1 MRTVPL
7 DPEMETQVH
16 DRNTGKLPQKNMVDA
31 NVRSVVDVER
41 AFEERRTRV
50 QRVSDSI
57 ANFSGTIVFVVLHV
71 VIFTAWFL
79 VNTHKFPGIPKFDP
93 YPFILLNMLVSVEAV
108 LLSTFVLMKQN
119 GMQSKSDHRN
129 HLNLQ
134 IDLLAEKE
142 VTKMLQLLRLV
153 CIKLEIE
160 EAIHDEEL
168 DDMVSATSIDHMAE
182 RIRHE
187 MPPES

>member
-1 MRTVPL
+1 MPDSL
-7 DPEMETQVH
+7 AG
-16 DRNTGKLPQKNMVDA
+16 NLSQKNMVDA
-31 NVRSVVDVER
+31 NVRSVADVER

-50 QRVSDSI
+50 QRISDAI
-57 ANFSGTIVFVVLHV
+57 ANFSGTIFFVFLHV
-71 VIFTAWFL
+71 VIFAAWFV
-79 VNTHKFPGIPKFDP
+79 VNTHGFPGIPKFDP
-93 YPFILLNMLVSVEAV
+93 YPFILLNMVVSVEAV

-119 GMQSKSDHRN
+119 GMQNKSDHRN

-153 CIKLEIE
+153 CVKLQIE
-160 EAIHDEEL
+160 EAMHDPEL
-168 DDMVSATSIDHMAE
+168 EDMLSTTSIDHMAE

-187 MPPES
+187 MPPEA

>member
-1 MRTVPL
+1 MPDRRTG
-7 DPEMETQVH
+7 E
-16 DRNTGKLPQKNMVDA
+16 LPQGNMVDA
-31 NVRSVVDVER
+31 NVRNVADVER
-41 AFEERRTRV
+41 AFEGRRTRV
-50 QRVSDSI
+50 QRISDAI
-57 ANFSGTIVFVVLHV
+57 AGFSGTIFFVLLHV
-71 VIFTAWFL
+71 VIFTAWFV
-79 VNTHKFPGIPKFDP
+79 VNTHKFPGIPQFDR
-93 YPFILLNMLVSVEAV
+93 YPFILLNMVVSVEAV

-119 GMQSKSDHRN
+119 GMQNKSDHRN

-153 CIKLEIE
+153 CIKLEIA
-160 EAIHDEEL
+160 EAAHDAEL
-168 DDMVSATSIDHMAE
+168 DDMLSATSIDHMAE

>member
-7 DPEMETQVH
+7 DLEMESQVP
-16 DRNTGKLPQKNMVDA
+16 DPRTGKLSQKRMVDA
-31 NVRSVVDVER
+31 NVRNVADVER
-41 AFEERRTRV
+41 AFEGRRTRG
-50 QRVSDSI
+50 QRVSDAI
-57 ANFSGTIVFVVLHV
+57 ANFSGTIFFVVLHV

-79 VNTHKFPGIPKFDP
+79 VNTYKFPGIPNFDP
-93 YPFILLNMLVSVEAV
+93 YPFTLLNMAVSVEAV

-119 GMQSKSDHRN
+119 GMQNKSDHRN
-129 HLNLQ
+129 RLNLQ

-160 EAIHDEEL
+160 EVTHDEEL
-168 DDMVSATSIDHMAE
+168 DDMVSATSIEHMAE
-182 RIRHE
+182 RILHE